1 MFARFRAAYDQLAAE
16 EFLVVQ
22 LVHGA
27 LRFVDRL
34 HLHESETFRALV
46 VSIAHHFGVL
56 HVPDA
61 VEELE
66 KIALGRVERQIANV
80 KSR

>member
-1 MFARFRAAYDQLAAE
+1 MFARFRAAYDKLAAE
-16 EFLVVQ
+16 EFLIVQ

-34 HLHESETFRALV
+34 HLHESETFGALV
-46 VSIAHHFGVL
+46 VPIAHYFGVL
-56 HVPDA
+56 HVTDA

-66 KIALGRVERQIANV
+66 KIALRRVERQIANV

>member
-1 MFARFRAAYDQLAAE
+1 MFARFRAAYDKLAAE
-16 EFLVVQ
+16 EFLIVQ

-34 HLHESETFRALV
+34 HLHESETFGALV
-46 VSIAHHFGVL
+46 VPIAHYFGVL
-56 HVPDA
+56 HVTDA

-66 KIALGRVERQIANV
+66 KIALRRVER
-80 KSR
+80 